1 VSGRAT
7 AADVRADVGVVSVVL
22 AVDGD
27 LTAAAR
33 TVDALRRL
41 DTEGIEID
49 LVLAGSSAAVAAL
62 ADLAP
67 GAVVADGGAGAG
79 VVRCRNAGARAA
91 RGEHVAFLA
100 AGVEPERAW
109 ITAALAAL
117 HRDARQGLV
126 ASWVLHGDTV
136 VFAGAGMSV
145 CGDPL
150 SVDAGRATRELS
162 SLDARNLFPSAA
174 AFLVGA
180 RAFAFVGG
188 FDETF
193 GPEVAAAD
201 LGWRLC
207 LAGIG
212 VVSAPRS
219 RVQVADAP
227 TVSTDADDDALAML
241 VKNLGDDAV
250 AMLGV
255 ATLLTSRRPGGAQAL
270 ARLDARMP
278 AASAAR
284 AEVQGRR
291 VVPDPEV
298 LSLFRHTD
306 AVPGLARDEVRALM
320 AQLGVDRLFQLRR
333 RVAIVTPDVLAP
345 KMAGPAIRAWRMA
358 IALSREHDVHLVSTV
373 SCDLEHPA
381 FAVSH
386 VDDAALR
393 ALDAWCD
400 VLIFQGH
407 VMHNHPWLAA
417 SPKVLIV
424 DIYDPIHLEVLE
436 QSREQDDW
444 DRRNLA
450 RVTVE
455 VLNEQLARGDHFL
468 CASEKQRDFWLG
480 QLAGVGR
487 LNPSTYDDG
496 ENLEGLISVVPFGLD
511 DEPPRRTRPAIRG
524 VVPGIGPDD
533 KVVIWGGGVYNW
545 FDPLTLLRAIDKL
558 RHRLPEV
565 RLYFMG
571 LTHPNPNVPAM
582 RMAVQTKELAEQL
595 GLVGT
600 HVFMNEGWVAYDDRQ
615 NFLLDADVGVS
626 NHLDHVETAFSFRT
640 RILDYLWASLPVVAT
655 EGDSFGELIE
665 RRVLGL
671 TVPPEDVDAL
681 EEALYRVLTDG
692 DFAAQCRA
700 NVEAIAG
707 DFRWSKVLAPVL
719 DLCARPRRA
728 PDLVDPRQRV
738 MIGDPIAQ
746 AMWGRRGFGHSL
758 RVLVGHMRRGEYGEL
773 VRKLRMRVRAALFP
787 ESAGPGARGT

>member
-1 VSGRAT
+1 VSRRAT

-22 AVDGD
+22 AVDTD

-33 TVDALRRL
+33 TVDALRGL
-41 DTEGIEID
+41 DATGFEIE
-49 LVLAGSSAAVAAL
+49 LVVAGPSPSAEAL
-62 ADLAP
+62 AELAP
-67 GAVVADGGAGAG
+67 GAVVVDGGAESG

-100 AGVEPERAW
+100 AGAEPERGW
-109 ITAALAAL
+109 ITEARAALQ
-117 HRDARQGLV
+117 RDARQGLV
-126 ASWVLHGDTV
+126 SSWVLHGDMV

-150 SVDAGRATRELS
+150 SIDAGRSARELS
-162 SLDARNLFPSAA
+162 SLDAPNLFPSAT
-174 AFLVGA
+174 AFLVSA

-188 FDETF
+188 FDETL
-193 GPEVAAAD
+193 GPQVAAAD
-201 LGWRLC
+201 LGWRLR

-219 RVQVADAP
+219 RVLVADPAP
-227 TVSTDADDDALAML
+227 VSVDADDDALAML
-241 VKNLGDDAV
+241 VKNLGSEAV

-255 ATLLTSRRPGGAQAL
+255 ATLLTSRRPGGAEVL

-278 AASAAR
+278 AAGVAR
-284 AEVQGRR
+284 AIVQDGR

-298 LSLFRHTD
+298 LALFREAD
-306 AVPGLARDEVRALM
+306 AVPGMPRAEVRALM

-358 IALSREHDVHLVSTV
+358 IALSREHDVQLVSTA
-373 SCDLEHPA
+373 SCDLEHA
-381 FAVSH
+381 EFTVAH

-393 ALDAWCD
+393 AVDAWCD

-407 VMHNHPWLAA
+407 VMHDHPWLAA

-436 QSREQDDW
+436 QSRDQDDW

-480 QLAGVGR
+480 QLSAVGR

-496 ENLEGLISVVPFGLD
+496 ENLQGLISVVPFGLD

-545 FDPLTLLRAIDKL
+545 FDPLTLVRAVDKL

-571 LTHPNPNVPAM
+571 LTHPNPQVPAM
-582 RMAVQTKELAEQL
+582 RMAVQTRDLAEEL

-615 NFLLDADVGVS
+615 NYLLDADVGVS

-640 RILDYLWASLPVVAT
+640 RILDYLWASLPVVTT
-655 EGDSFGELIE
+655 EGDSFGDLIE
-665 RRVLGL
+665 RHGLGL
-671 TVPPEDVDAL
+671 TVPPQDVDAL
-681 EEALYRVLTDG
+681 EAALYRVLADD

-746 AMWGRRGFGHSL
+746 AMWGRRGLAHSL
-758 RVLVGHMRRGEYGEL
+758 RVLAGHVRRREYHEL
-773 VRKLRMRVRAALFP
+773 ARKVRMRARAALFP
-787 ESAGPGARGT
+787 ESSGPGTRGA